1 MGGFTQAMS
10 GDMSEVVGFLKA
22 GEVRVL
28 AVLTDERVPGF
39 EDIPTA
45 IEQGYDVT
53 AVNWRGMYVPKGIS
67 DEQFNVW
74 AEKLQAVADSAE
86 WQEAMAANGLAPF
99 TKVGVRFPELRGHPR
114 RGNQRALQGTGSDPV
129 MASDRI
135 FGLVTLFVALAY
147 IAGATQIQ
155 TSFLADPVG
164 PKAFPILIGAV
175 AALCSLYMIVRPD
188 PDPDWPS
195 ARTWGALLVAVIVLV
210 AYAYAL
216 KPMGFIVPTAI
227 AAGDSQL
234 PDIPE
239 SQGRRGGGLRA
250 VAGSLHPVQIRIGI
264 EPLRLPERNGSDM
277 ELMSNLALGF
287 SIALSPYTL
296 LLAVVGCFLGTI
308 IGALPG
314 LGPSNGVAILIPL
327 TFTLGLDA
335 TSALVLMTSVYYGA
349 MYGGRISS
357 ILLNI
362 PGDEPA
368 LMTTLDG
375 YPMAKQGRAGDALV
389 LSGVASFVGA
399 FLATIGLML
408 LAPMLARV
416 AYLFGPAEYFALYLL
431 AFCTLGGMA
440 SNNQAK
446 AALASCLG
454 LGIAMIGVDSSSG
467 MPRLTGGNL
476 HLFDGIDFL
485 VAIVGLFAIAEVFF
499 FIESHGKG
507 SSIGV
512 VLDKVRIPWKDI
524 RDTKWTML
532 RASGVG
538 FIAGILPGAGASL
551 GSFLAYMSEKSI
563 AGKNG
568 GFGTGAPKGV
578 AAPEAGN
585 NAAAGG
591 ALVPMLTLGVP
602 GSGTTAV
609 LLALLMTLNIT
620 PGPTLFTDRP
630 EVVWGL
636 IASLLIANIVLLL
649 MNVPMVKVFVKILMV
664 PAWVLLPGVTMI
676 SFVGIYSLSGS
687 YFDLLLMVAFGA
699 LGYILRKLDVPTVPV
714 ILGILLGGNMEDAL
728 RRAMVLSDGDF
739 TFLFS
744 TPISIGLWIAAILG
758 FVAPM
763 FLRNVLKKPQAIT
776 D

>member
-1 MGGFTQAMS
+1 M
-10 GDMSEVVGFLKA
+10 E
-22 GEVRVL
+22 
-28 AVLTDERVPGF
+28 
-39 EDIPTA
+39 
-45 IEQGYDVT
+45 
-53 AVNWRGMYVPKGIS
+53 
-67 DEQFNVW
+67 
-74 AEKLQAVADSAE
+74 
-86 WQEAMAANGLAPF
+86 
-99 TKVGVRFPELRGHPR
+99 
-114 RGNQRALQGTGSDPV
+114 
-129 MASDRI
+129 
-135 FGLVTLFVALAY
+135 
-147 IAGATQIQ
+147 
-155 TSFLADPVG
+155 
-164 PKAFPILIGAV
+164 IL
-175 AALCSLYMIVRPD
+175 
-188 PDPDWPS
+188 
-195 ARTWGALLVAVIVLV
+195 
-210 AYAYAL
+210 
-216 KPMGFIVPTAI
+216 
-227 AAGDSQL
+227 
-234 PDIPE
+234 
-239 SQGRRGGGLRA
+239 
-250 VAGSLHPVQIRIGI
+250 
-264 EPLRLPERNGSDM
+264 N
-277 ELMSNLALGF
+277 NLALGF

-296 LLAVVGCFLGTI
+296 MLAVVGCFIGTI

-314 LGPSNGVAILIPL
+314 LGPSNGVAILIPI

-375 YPMAKQGRAGDALV
+375 YPMARQGKAGDALV

-399 FLATIGLML
+399 FLATIGLLL
-408 LAPMLARV
+408 LAPLLAKV
-416 AYLFGPAEYFALYLL
+416 AYKFGPAEYFALYLL
-431 AFCTLGGMA
+431 AFCTLGGMS

-446 AALASCLG
+446 AALASCIG
-454 LGIAMIGVDSSSG
+454 LGIAMIGLDNNSG
-467 MPRLTGGNL
+467 LPRFTFNNL
-476 HLFDGIDFL
+476 HLMDGIDFL

-499 FIESHGKG
+499 FIEGKG
-507 SSIGV
+507 KSSSIGV
-512 VLDKVRIPWKDI
+512 KLDKVTVPWREI
-524 RDTKWTML
+524 FSTKWTML
-532 RASGVG
+532 RASLVG

-563 AGKNG
+563 AGKDG
-568 GFGTGAPKGV
+568 GFGTGVPKGV

-636 IASLLIANIVLLL
+636 IASLLIANVVLLL
-649 MNVPMVKVFVKILMV
+649 MNVPMVKIFVRVLQV

-687 YFDLLLMVAFGA
+687 YFDLLLMVAFGV
-699 LGYILRKLDVPTVPV
+699 LGYILRKLDIPTVPV
-714 ILGILLGGNMEDAL
+714 ILGILLGRHMEDAL

-739 TFLFS
+739 LYLFS
-744 TPISIGLWIAAILG
+744 SPIAIGLWIAAIAG

-763 FLRNVLKKPQAIT
+763 FLRGLLQKPQRAT

>member
-1 MGGFTQAMS
+1 M
-10 GDMSEVVGFLKA
+10 D
-22 GEVRVL
+22 VL
-28 AVLTDERVPGF
+28 A
-39 EDIPTA
+39 
-45 IEQGYDVT
+45 
-53 AVNWRGMYVPKGIS
+53 N
-67 DEQFNVW
+67 
-74 AEKLQAVADSAE
+74 
-86 WQEAMAANGLAPF
+86 LA
-99 TKVGVRFPELRGHPR
+99 
-114 RGNQRALQGTGSDPV
+114 
-129 MASDRI
+129 
-135 FGLVTLFVALAY
+135 
-147 IAGATQIQ
+147 
-155 TSFLADPVG
+155 
-164 PKAFPILIGAV
+164 
-175 AALCSLYMIVRPD
+175 
-188 PDPDWPS
+188 
-195 ARTWGALLVAVIVLV
+195 
-210 AYAYAL
+210 
-216 KPMGFIVPTAI
+216 MGFA
-227 AAGDSQL
+227 
-234 PDIPE
+234 
-239 SQGRRGGGLRA
+239 
-250 VAGSLHPVQIRIGI
+250 
-264 EPLRLPERNGSDM
+264 
-277 ELMSNLALGF
+277 
-287 SIALSPYTL
+287 IALSWKTL
-296 LLAVVGCFLGTI
+296 LLAIVGCFLGTI

-314 LGPSNGVAILIPL
+314 LGPSNGVAILIPI
-327 TFTLGLDA
+327 TFTMGLDA

-399 FLATIGLML
+399 FLATVGLL
-408 LAPMLARV
+408 FLAPLLARV

-431 AFCTLGGMA
+431 AFCTLGGVA

-446 AALASCLG
+446 AAIASCLG
-454 LGIAMIGVDSSSG
+454 LGIAMIGVDNNSG
-467 MPRLTGGNL
+467 LPRFTGGNM
-476 HLFDGIDFL
+476 HLMDGIDFL

-499 FIESHGKG
+499 FIEGHGKG

-512 VLDKVRIPWKDI
+512 KLEKVIIPWKMI
-524 RDTKWTML
+524 WLTRWSML
-532 RASGVG
+532 RASVVG

-563 AGKNG
+563 AGKDS
-568 GFGTGAPKGV
+568 GFGTGVPKGV

-620 PGPTLFTDRP
+620 PGPTLFSDRP

-636 IASLLIANIVLLL
+636 IASLLIANVVLLL
-649 MNVPMVKVFVKILMV
+649 MNVPMVRVFVRVLQV
-664 PAWVLLPGVTMI
+664 PPWVLLPGVTMV

-687 YFDLLLMVAFGA
+687 YFDLLLMIGFGL
-699 LGYILRKLDVPTVPV
+699 LGYVLRKLDIPTVPV

-728 RRAMVLSDGDF
+728 RRAMVIGDGEF
-739 TFLFS
+739 MYLFS
-744 TPISIGLWIAAILG
+744 SPIAIGFWIAAILG

-763 FLRNVLKKPQAIT
+763 FLRGVLSKPQRVT